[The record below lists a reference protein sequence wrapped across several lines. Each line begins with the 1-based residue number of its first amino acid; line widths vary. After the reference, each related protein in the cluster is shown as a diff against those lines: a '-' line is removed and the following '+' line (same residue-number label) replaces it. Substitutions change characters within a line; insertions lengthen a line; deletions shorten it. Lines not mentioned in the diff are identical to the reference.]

1 MMDIA
6 KEWGLSCNEHNVNAS
21 KNYYNNDCDNDCR
34 GDSGDACKKLAVEKI
49 KSMALERKLA
59 RLALMTRL
67 EETKEE
73 FLLASHMRNHTIFM
87 QFFADLEGYLA
98 NTELKDIKL
107 DFFDMRY
114 LESEAFKKLR

>member
-1 MMDIA
+1 
-6 KEWGLSCNEHNVNAS
+6 
-21 KNYYNNDCDNDCR
+21 
-34 GDSGDACKKLAVEKI
+34 
-49 KSMALERKLA
+49 MALERKLA

-73 FLLASHMRNHTIFM
+73 FLLASHMRNQTIFM

-98 NTELKDIKL
+98 NTKPEDIKL
-107 DFFDMRY
+107 DFLDMRY